1 LLSYNEGF
9 LLIRQLAD
17 QTLMGAQS
25 YNNSTSTMFL
35 FYFSIK
41 LISEIMGLHP
51 FVIELSLGK
60 FVTNLT
66 KFTKKNK
73 HYF

>member
-1 LLSYNEGF
+1 
-9 LLIRQLAD
+9 
-17 QTLMGAQS
+17 MGAQS

-51 FVIELSLGK
+51 I
-60 FVTNLT
+60 
-66 KFTKKNK
+66 
-73 HYF
+73 